1 MSNQKYN
8 GWTNY
13 STWRINLEIFDG
25 LEVEEFFDSQ
35 DELTADYVEEWAR
48 DIIFSGVEH
57 GLAYSYADAFLA
69 DVNWYEIRD
78 HLIEAWSDGIAET
91 DNA

>member
-1 MSNQKYN
+1 MDKYN

-13 STWRINLEIFDG
+13 ATWRINLEIFDG
-25 LEVEEFFDSQ
+25 LDSDQLFDS
-35 DELTADYVEEWAR
+35 DWGEHGLTGEHIEEWAR
-48 DIIFSGVEH
+48 DIIFDGVEY

-78 HLIEAWSDGIAET
+78 RLIETLT
-91 DNA
+91 DNNRRI